1 MKEFLKDMLIEP
13 FTDGDWMGY
22 ILGGLMWILTIAI
35 VGGLLWLSVWLI
47 DSSFLPLKEKEGV
60 VTEHYYVP
68 AHTTTTYVMSG
79 KVMIPITNYI
89 DDSYEITVEIDGLT
103 DNVCLYQSNWSEIKV
118 GDKFCFNYTNGRICK
133 TLYIKSFCGEEK
145 K

>member
-13 FTDGDWMGY
+13 FTEGDWIGY

-35 VGGLLWLSVWLI
+35 VSGLLWLCGWLI
-47 DSSFLPLKEKEGV
+47 DSSFLPIKEKEGV
-60 VTEHYYVP
+60 VTKYYYVP
-68 AHTTTTYVMSG
+68 AHTTTTCVIG
-79 KVMIPITNYI
+79 GVITNYI

-103 DNVCLYQSNWSEIKV
+103 DNVCLDQSYWNQISI
-118 GDKFCFNYTNGRICK
+118 GDKLCCKYTNGRLLR

-145 K
+145 